1 MRTFNTLFPVAL
13 TLCAIQGAYAQQDPL
28 TLTAGYTLQSDSNL
42 FRLPSNANV
51 QALTGQ
57 DSTAETIGVTTLGL
71 GFNTRQS
78 LQTLSLNLNLID
90 YQYQRF
96 NYLSFTANNYNA
108 AWQWA
113 ITPRVT
119 GTLSTDRKETL
130 NSFADFTGYRQRNQ
144 RLDTTTRFDATYELD
159 GPWRLIAGT
168 STTRQEN
175 QLSQVTGSDYTTN
188 SVDAGVR
195 YQFGSGS
202 ALSYQM
208 RVGKGTYLNRT
219 VPNTNLLD
227 DQYTQ
232 IDNELR
238 LRWDLGGGTAANANL
253 THINR
258 THPLYGQR
266 DYSGFNSGAGFD
278 WALSGKTSISLAYSH
293 LLEAYAAT
301 NSNYSITD
309 RISIGPVWQL
319 SPKVGLRLKHEWA
332 QRGYLGSPTT
342 GLSSNRQDITR
353 DTTLSVNW
361 QAHEKLALTASLQT
375 ASRGVNQAGL
385 DYDSTMLF
393 VTAQLTY

>member
-1 MRTFNTLFPVAL
+1 MRSLFIYLPSTLAML
-13 TLCAIQGAYAQQDPL
+13 GAGNVLAQQDPI
-28 TLTAGYTLQSDSNL
+28 TLSAAYTWQSDSNL

-57 DSTAETIGVTTLGL
+57 SSAAETIGVTTLGL
-71 GFNTRQS
+71 GFNTKQS

-90 YQYQRF
+90 YQYQKF

-113 ITPRVT
+113 ITPKVT
-119 GTLSTDRKETL
+119 GTLSTERKETL

-144 RLDTTTRFDATYELD
+144 RLDTTTRFDATYQLD

-175 QLSQVTGSDYTTN
+175 QLAQVTGSDYTTN
-188 SVDAGVR
+188 TVDAGLR
-195 YQFGSGS
+195 YAFASGS
-202 ALSYQM
+202 TISYQM
-208 RVGKGTYLNRT
+208 RAGKGTYLNRV
-219 VPNTNLLD
+219 VPNANALD

-232 IDNELR
+232 IDNDLR
-238 LRWDLGGGTAANANL
+238 LRWDLGGGTTASANI

-258 THPLYGQR
+258 THPRYGQR
-266 DYSGFNSGAGFD
+266 DYSGFNSGAGLD

-301 NSNYSITD
+301 NSNYTSTD

-332 QRGYLGSPTT
+332 QRSYLGSPTT

-353 DTTLSVNW
+353 DTSLSVNW
-361 QAHEKLALTASLQT
+361 QAHDQLALSASLQT

-393 VTAQLTY
+393 ITAQLTY

>member
-1 MRTFNTLFPVAL
+1 MRTYTSLFTAAL
-13 TLCAIQGAYAQQDPL
+13 TALAAPHLQAQQDPL
-28 TLTAGYTLQSDSNL
+28 TLSAGYTMQSDSNL

-57 DSTAETIGVTTLGL
+57 GSAAETIGVTTVGI

-78 LQTLSLNLNLID
+78 LQTLSVNVNLID
-90 YQYQRF
+90 YQYQKF

-108 AWQWA
+108 NWQWA
-113 ITPRVT
+113 ITPTVT

-144 RLDTTTRFDATYELD
+144 RLDTTTRFDATYQLD
-159 GPWRLIAGT
+159 GPWRLIAGA

-175 QLSQVTGSDYTTN
+175 QLAQVTGSDFTSN
-188 SVDAGVR
+188 AVDAGVR
-195 YQFGSGS
+195 HVFGSGS
-202 ALSYQM
+202 SISYQM
-208 RVGKGTYLNRT
+208 RIGKGTYLNRV
-219 VPNTNLLD
+219 VPNANAQD

-232 IDNELR
+232 VDNDLR

-253 THINR
+253 THVNR
-258 THPLYGQR
+258 THPRYGQR
-266 DYSGFNSGAGFD
+266 DYSGFNSGAGLD
-278 WALSGKTSISLAYSH
+278 WSLSGKTSISLAYIH

-301 NSNYSITD
+301 NSNYSSTD
-309 RISIGPVWQL
+309 RISVGPVWQL
-319 SPKVGLRLKHEWA
+319 SPKVGVRLKHEWA
-332 QRGYLGSPTT
+332 QRSYLGSPTA

-361 QAHEKLALTASLQT
+361 QPQDKLALSASLQT

-393 VTAQLTY
+393 ITAQLTY

>member
-1 MRTFNTLFPVAL
+1 MRTPTTLFTLAL
-13 TLCAIQGAYAQQDPL
+13 TTLAATTAQAQQDPL
-28 TLTAGYTLQSDSNL
+28 TLSAGYTMQSDSNL
-42 FRLPSNANV
+42 FRLPSNADV
-51 QALTGQ
+51 LARTGQ
-57 DSTAETIGVTTLGL
+57 SSGAETIGVTTIGM

-78 LQTLSLNLNLID
+78 LQTLSVNVNLVD
-90 YQYQRF
+90 YQYQKF

-108 AWQWA
+108 NWQWA

-144 RLDTTTRFDATYELD
+144 RMDTTTRFDATYELD

-175 QLSQVTGSDYTTN
+175 QLAQVTGSDYTTN
-188 SVDAGVR
+188 AVDAGVR

-208 RVGKGTYLNRT
+208 RVGKGSYLNRV
-219 VPNTNLLD
+219 VPNTNALD

-232 IDNELR
+232 IDNDLR

-258 THPLYGQR
+258 THPRYAQR
-266 DYSGFNSGAGFD
+266 DYSGFNSGVGLD
-278 WALSGKTSISLAYSH
+278 WAISGKTSVSLAYSH
-293 LLEAYAAT
+293 VLDAYAAT
-301 NSNYSITD
+301 DSNYSSTD
-309 RISIGPVWQL
+309 RVSIGPVWQI
-319 SPKVGLRLKHEWA
+319 SPKVSLRLKHEWA
-332 QRGYLGSPTT
+332 QRNYLGSPT
-342 GLSSNRQDITR
+342 SSVNSNRQDITR

-361 QAHEKLALTASLQT
+361 QPQEKLAFSASLQN

-385 DYDSTMLF
+385 DYDSTMLLL
-393 VTAQLTY
+393 TAQLTY